1 MDPQALQHLQNAI
14 VVLTFVNLAW
24 TVSNIAIAIVGKIK
38 SPNVRQDERITALET
53 NVAQLKEF
61 LDNDNR
67 RIKSI
72 EAGNRVTQQGLLAL
86 MSHAL
91 NGNDVDKLEKARDDL
106 QSYLISREL

>member
-1 MDPQALQHLQNAI
+1 MTIITSVIKA
-14 VVLTFVNLAW
+14 V
-24 TVSNIAIAIVGKIK
+24 K

-53 NVAQLKEF
+53 NVKQLKDY

-67 RIKSI
+67 RIKTI
-72 EAGNRVTQQGLLAL
+72 EAGNRITQQALLAL

-106 QSYLISREL
+106 QEYLIAKE

>member
-1 MDPQALQHLQNAI
+1 MNPAVISNTYITICTIITCTAA
-14 VVLTFVNLAW
+14 VVTIITSVIKA
-24 TVSNIAIAIVGKIK
+24 VK

-53 NVAQLKEF
+53 NVKQLKDY

-67 RIKSI
+67 RIKTI
-72 EAGNRVTQQGLLAL
+72 EAGNRITQQALLAL

-106 QSYLISREL
+106 QEYLIAKE